1 MKKLSLLLP
10 LLALAA
16 APARAEDPATRSPA
30 VSEPHAESAEVA
42 ERFPLRHADAHEAA
56 GQIER
61 MAAEDG
67 RGDGFALRVEER
79 TNSLL
84 FSGSD
89 ADLEFV
95 RDCVGKVDVPQEQV
109 VLECS
114 FVVVKNGMEDL
125 FGRDWVDR
133 DLRAA
138 FPRDGTSTNAWFASV
153 RVNLD
158 DVARAAL
165 RTTNVRMHSYS
176 RCVTRDG
183 RTILLE
189 IADRRE
195 WERKFAR
202 LAATPTIQTNGTIRL
217 EFLVESLLDDGFG
230 GTNSLAGCAAAAPG
244 DAIVVGGLGAD
255 GGGELLAFLCPEIA
269 VPEDRVSTKP
279 ATSSESAASAGGKPS
294 DENVQA
300 FLRRLEEP
308 GVIPELE
315 LRDAPID
322 FVAEFL
328 VDASLILNPG
338 TFEERGGVHFTT
350 DAVRE
355 DFPKDAVPRVS
366 VRVPDRVSLLQAA
379 DLAAEAAGWRRTV
392 YPDKRTVRLGRSRSC
407 GPVSFMADAAPEFA
421 AALERELPA
430 AENPDESARL
440 KSFFAA
446 RGVRWSESDEARLLP
461 ALGKIVFFVEEPD
474 SARRI
479 RAILAA
485 PGFAP
490 RRIPLR
496 AKVVSFAG
504 DPARFG
510 LGGRD
515 AALAVRALPPE
526 ALAEAAAAFEAGA
539 EVAELE
545 PRQAEE
551 GLPATWTLAPTDAAG
566 FAAEATPA
574 SAADGEGL
582 RVHFVLRSLP
592 PAADAEAVPPHGCA
606 GDADLAPGEALLVGA
621 IPVAGSPDRSLA
633 LLLEFRA
640 ESESHAETVKGA
652 EPATP

>member
-16 APARAEDPATRSPA
+16 SPARAEDPATNAPVA
-30 VSEPHAESAEVA
+30 DEPHAESAE
-42 ERFPLRHADAHEAA
+42 RFPLRHTYAHEAA

-89 ADLEFV
+89 SDLEFV
-95 RDCVGKVDVPQEQV
+95 RDCVGKLDVPQEQV
-109 VLECS
+109 
-114 FVVVKNGMEDL
+114 
-125 FGRDWVDR
+125 
-133 DLRAA
+133 A
-138 FPRDGTSTNAWFASV
+138 
-153 RVNLD
+153 
-158 DVARAAL
+158 
-165 RTTNVRMHSYS
+165 
-176 RCVTRDG
+176 
-183 RTILLE
+183 
-189 IADRRE
+189 
-195 WERKFAR
+195 
-202 LAATPTIQTNGTIRL
+202 
-217 EFLVESLLDDGFG
+217 
-230 GTNSLAGCAAAAPG
+230 
-244 DAIVVGGLGAD
+244 
-255 GGGELLAFLCPEIA
+255 
-269 VPEDRVSTKP
+269 
-279 ATSSESAASAGGKPS
+279 

-315 LRDAPID
+315 WRDAPID

-350 DAVRE
+350 DAARE

-392 YPDKRTVRLGRSRSC
+392 YPDKRTVRIGRSRSC
-407 GPVSFMADAAPEFA
+407 GPVSFTADAATEFA

-461 ALGKIVFFVEEPD
+461 APGKLVFFVEEPE

-526 ALAEAAAAFEAGA
+526 TLAEVAAAFEAGA

-545 PRQAEE
+545 PLQAEE

-566 FAAEATPA
+566 FAAEATPTP
-574 SAADGEGL
+574 AADGEGL
-582 RVHFVLRSLP
+582 RVHFVLRSFP

-640 ESESHAETVKGA
+640 EGA
-652 EPATP
+652 E